1 LGKESLTES
10 KNGREVLTGG
20 AYKALAESLGKLIT
34 ESDKTGRAADS
45 NKAKVNWEI
54 GDKLVAAG
62 LIGRNHYGESVLE
75 RLAEDIKS
83 DPQTLRRCI
92 VFRQVYDRQNLYRG
106 VQNLTWSAYRLLIEI
121 HDDEA
126 RRFYEDKAIQGKW
139 SRDRLR
145 TAIASREYEREVKK
159 DPDAAILK
167 RPTEGDYV
175 YRADVLECVDGDTL
189 RLDVQCGFY
198 LKMDIRIRLAGLD
211 APEITTKKGKEAAE
225 YVRDRL
231 AKARGIVVKTVKMD
245 IHGRFV
251 GHVFYSFET
260 DNVWKVF
267 TEGVFLNDE
276 LLQKKLATRL

>member
-1 LGKESLTES
+1 MTAVESSEKAGLT
-10 KNGREVLTGG
+10 NG
-20 AYKALAESLGKLIT
+20 AYKVLVESVGKLIA
-34 ESDKTGRAADS
+34 ESAKKGRAADS

-92 VFRQVYDRQNLYRG
+92 VFRQVYDRQNLYRR
-106 VQNLTWSAYRLLIEI
+106 VQDLTWSAYRLLIEI
-121 HDDEA
+121 HDDAA
-126 RRFYEDKAIQGKW
+126 RTYYEDRAAAEGW

-175 YRADVLECVDGDTL
+175 YRADVIDVTDGDTL

-198 LKMDIRIRLAGLD
+198 LKMEVHLRLAGLD
-211 APEITTKKGKEAAE
+211 APE
-225 YVRDRL
+225 
-231 AKARGIVVKTVKMD
+231 GIVYGILQEPAPPHSRGRWNRTIRDWNWAPCQTV
-245 IHGRFV
+245 R
-251 GHVFYSFET
+251 
-260 DNVWKVF
+260 
-267 TEGVFLNDE
+267 
-276 LLQKKLATRL
+276 

>member
-1 LGKESLTES
+1 MKED
-10 KNGREVLTGG
+10 LTGS
-20 AYKALAESLGKLIT
+20 AYKALVESVGKLIE
-34 ESDKTGRAADS
+34 ESDKKGRAADS

-92 VFRQVYDRQNLYRG
+92 VFRQVYDRQNLYRR
-106 VQNLTWSAYRLLIEI
+106 VQDLTWSAYRLLIEI
-121 HDDEA
+121 HDDAA
-126 RRFYEDKAIQGKW
+126 RTYYEDRAAAEGW

-175 YRADVLECVDGDTL
+175 YRADVLDVTDGDTL

-198 LKMDIRIRLAGLD
+198 LKMETHIRLAGLD
-211 APEITTKKGKEAAE
+211 APELSTKKGKEAAE

-231 AKARGIVVKTVKMD
+231 AKAKGIVVKTVKVD

-251 GHVFYSFET
+251 GHVFHSFET
-260 DNVWKVF
+260 DRVWKVF
-267 TEGVFLNDE
+267 TEGVYLNDE
-276 LLQKKLATRL
+276 LLQKKLASRL

>member
-1 LGKESLTES
+1 MKED
-10 KNGREVLTGG
+10 LTGS
-20 AYKALAESLGKLIT
+20 AYKALVESVGKLIE
-34 ESDKTGRAADS
+34 ESDKKGRAADS

-92 VFRQVYDRQNLYRG
+92 VFRQVYDRQNLYRR
-106 VQNLTWSAYRLLIEI
+106 VQDLTWSAYRLLIEI
-121 HDDEA
+121 HDDAA
-126 RRFYEDKAIQGKW
+126 RTYYEDRAAAEGW

-175 YRADVLECVDGDTL
+175 YRADVVDVTDGDTL

-198 LKMDIRIRLAGLD
+198 LKMETHIRLAGLD
-211 APEITTKKGKEAAE
+211 APEISTKKGKEAAE

-231 AKARGIVVKTVKMD
+231 AKAKGIVVKTVKMD

-260 DNVWKVF
+260 NHVWKVF
-267 TEGVFLNDE
+267 TEGVYLNDE

>member
-1 LGKESLTES
+1 MPTENDH
-10 KNGREVLTGG
+10 KNMSG
-20 AYKALAESLGKLIT
+20 AAYAQLVSALGKLIA

-92 VFRQVYDRQNLYRG
+92 VFRQVYDRQNLYRR
-106 VQNLTWSAYRLLIEI
+106 VQDLTWSAYRLLIEI
-121 HDDEA
+121 HDDAA
-126 RRFYEDKAIQGKW
+126 RTYYEDRAAAEGW

-175 YRADVLECVDGDTL
+175 YRADVIDVTDGDTL

-198 LKMDIRIRLAGLD
+198 LKMEVHLRLAGLD
-211 APEITTKKGKEAAE
+211 APELSTKKGKEAAE

-231 AKARGIVVKTVKMD
+231 AKAKGIVVKTVKMD

-260 DNVWKVF
+260 DRVWKVF
-267 TEGVFLNDE
+267 TEGVYLNDE

>member
-1 LGKESLTES
+1 MGENTEDEAVMKED
-10 KNGREVLTGG
+10 LTGS
-20 AYKALAESLGKLIT
+20 AYKALVESVGKLIE
-34 ESDKTGRAADS
+34 ESDKKGRAADS

-92 VFRQVYDRQNLYRG
+92 VFRQVYDRQNLYRR
-106 VQNLTWSAYRLLIEI
+106 VQDLTWSAYRLLIEI
-121 HDDEA
+121 HDDAA
-126 RRFYEDKAIQGKW
+126 RTYYEDRAAAEGW

-175 YRADVLECVDGDTL
+175 YRADVLDVTDGDTL

-198 LKMDIRIRLAGLD
+198 LKMETHIRLAGLD
-211 APEITTKKGKEAAE
+211 APELSTKKGKEAAE

-231 AKARGIVVKTVKMD
+231 AKAKGIVVKTVKVD

-260 DNVWKVF
+260 DRVWKVF
-267 TEGVFLNDE
+267 TEGVYLNDE
-276 LLQKKLATRL
+276 LLQKKLASRL